1 MKERSHF
8 DRFDSS
14 EYSLERKGWGKPEN
28 PDEAIRFA
36 KEAMEF
42 AYQNFDPRT
51 GVFTSEEQSVKDNAD
66 YYADAALRLLGDAEE
81 VQRAGQL
88 PEEWYQVNNEALW
101 FLDKLN
107 EAKQPKQETEQEYR
121 EAA

>member
-1 MKERSHF
+1 MKHES
-8 DRFDSS
+8 FDSS
-14 EYSLERKGWGKPEN
+14 AFELKRKGWGKPEN

-36 KEAMEF
+36 KEALEF
-42 AYQNFDPRT
+42 AYQNFDPRKGT
-51 GVFTSEEQSVKDNAD
+51 YTSDSEEVKNNAD
-66 YYADAALRLLGDAEE
+66 YYADAAMLLVKDAES